1 MLKNM
6 KIRSRMLVSYFII
19 VALLLIV
26 GITSVVMLRQVS
38 DKLQEFYN
46 QQFQTVEAALD
57 IRRTVFSVRG
67 NLLAAILE
75 YSESTVTEAKNDFA
89 RLYTLV
95 DSSKETYQGDM
106 AQLETVEKNLKQ
118 AEPAMIQVTGMASR
132 QEDYAALE

>member
-67 NLLAAILE
+67 NLLTAILE
-75 YSESTVTEAKNDFA
+75 YSESTVNAGTNDFA
-89 RLYTLV
+89 RLCTR
-95 DSSKETYQGDM
+95 
-106 AQLETVEKNLKQ
+106 VES
-118 AEPAMIQVTGMASR
+118 I
-132 QEDYAALE
+132 

>member
-67 NLLAAILE
+67 NLRAAILE
-75 YSESTVTEAKNDFA
+75 YS
-89 RLYTLV
+89 
-95 DSSKETYQGDM
+95 
-106 AQLETVEKNLKQ
+106 
-118 AEPAMIQVTGMASR
+118 
-132 QEDYAALE
+132 

>member
-95 DSSKETYQGDM
+95 DSIKATYQGDM

-118 AEPAMIQVTGMASR
+118 AEPAMIQDRKSVV
-132 QEDYAALE
+132 